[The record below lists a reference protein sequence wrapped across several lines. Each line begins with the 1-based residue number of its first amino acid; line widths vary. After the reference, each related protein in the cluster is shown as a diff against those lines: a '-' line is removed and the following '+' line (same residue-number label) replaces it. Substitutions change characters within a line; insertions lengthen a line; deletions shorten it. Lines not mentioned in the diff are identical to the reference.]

1 MKFMKINSLNLPQ
14 SRFRLTVELTIDEVS
29 DHFDRALANLTPMVK
44 IPGFRSGKAPT
55 NLVKEQIDP
64 TKLRE
69 EAYTLVVQA
78 SWKAVTK
85 QLATSNWQTG
95 QSPNQKS
102 QKPGAR
108 SQEPELPIS
117 DPEVSI
123 EHFEEGQ
130 ESKVVFEFD
139 IRPEVKVGNWADI
152 KLSRSEEEEVTD
164 KDVEELIDSLR
175 RAHAKTVAKLTPAA
189 LGDKVHVDFEGSLGG
204 IRQTKLSSKNFPLVI
219 GLANTIPG
227 FDEQLVGLK
236 KGDKKKFQIKFPKD
250 HFDKELAEKLVD
262 FEAEVTEV
270 FDVILPELNDEF
282 AQGFGHNK
290 AEQLKKAIKE
300 DIGSRKKE
308 ERFVSQKAR
317 WLAEF
322 EKLVNCELPESLLI
336 AEVERSRQAWRAF
349 LQERHINEGEWLM
362 ARKLTL
368 RKLERDWQQTP
379 EASVRI
385 GLGLAEVAK
394 VQKKELK
401 SNEEFQTLLD
411 GLVRKTIK

>member
-1 MKFMKINSLNLPQ
+1 MKLTHRSLPS
-14 SRFRLTVELTIDEVS
+14 SRLKFEVELSVEEV
-29 DHFDRALANLTPMVK
+29 DGYFQHALKHLAETVRVS
-44 IPGFRSGKAPT
+44 GFRTGKAPT
-55 NLVKEQIDP
+55 DLVKEQIDP

-69 EAYTLVVQA
+69 EAYGLAVQA
-78 SWKAVTK
+78 CWREAVK
-85 QLATSNWQTG
+85 DL
-95 QSPNQKS
+95 K
-102 QKPGAR
+102 
-108 SQEPELPIS
+108 ELPIQ
-117 DPEVSI
+117 DPEV
-123 EHFEEGQ
+123 ELGDFEEGKT
-130 ESKVVFEFD
+130 SKLTFEFD
-139 IRPEVKVGNWADI
+139 IRPEVRVGNWEKI
-152 KLSRSEEEEVTD
+152 KLGKTKEEEVTV
-164 KDVEELIDSLR
+164 KEVEELIDSLR
-175 RAHAKTVAKLTPAA
+175 RAHAKTIAKLTPAKT
-189 LGDKVHVDFEGSLGG
+189 GDKVHVDFEGSLGG
-204 IRQTKLSSKNFPLVI
+204 VRQTKLSSKNFPLVI

-236 KGDKKKFQIKFPKD
+236 IGDKKKFQLKFPKD

-282 AQGFGHNK
+282 AKGFGHKK
-290 AEQLKKAIKE
+290 AEQLTKAIKE

-368 RKLERDWQQTP
+368 EQLERDWHKAA

>member
-1 MKFMKINSLNLPQ
+1 M
-14 SRFRLTVELTIDEVS
+14 
-29 DHFDRALANLTPMVK
+29 A
-44 IPGFRSGKAPT
+44 
-55 NLVKEQIDP
+55 
-64 TKLRE
+64 
-69 EAYTLVVQA
+69 
-78 SWKAVTK
+78 
-85 QLATSNWQTG
+85 
-95 QSPNQKS
+95 
-102 QKPGAR
+102 
-108 SQEPELPIS
+108 
-117 DPEVSI
+117 
-123 EHFEEGQ
+123 
-130 ESKVVFEFD
+130 
-139 IRPEVKVGNWADI
+139 
-152 KLSRSEEEEVTD
+152 
-164 KDVEELIDSLR
+164 
-175 RAHAKTVAKLTPAA
+175 
-189 LGDKVHVDFEGSLGG
+189 
-204 IRQTKLSSKNFPLVI
+204 
-219 GLANTIPG
+219 
-227 FDEQLVGLK
+227 
-236 KGDKKKFQIKFPKD
+236 KKKSKD

-282 AQGFGHNK
+282 AKGFGHKK
-290 AEQLKKAIKE
+290 AEQLTKAIKE

-308 ERFVSQKAR
+308 EQFISQKAR

-322 EKLVNCELPESLLI
+322 EKLVKCDLPESLLV

-368 RKLERDWQQTP
+368 EQLERDWHKAA